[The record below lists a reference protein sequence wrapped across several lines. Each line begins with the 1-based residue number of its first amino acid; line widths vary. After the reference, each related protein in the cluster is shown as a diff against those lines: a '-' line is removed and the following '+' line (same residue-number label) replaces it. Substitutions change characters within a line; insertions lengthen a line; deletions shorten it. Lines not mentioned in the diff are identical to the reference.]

1 MHILMYTIVSPL
13 QAIHLNPFFKFILNI
28 VFFFCSEPNEK
39 SNNENLTESTKN
51 STQNKANGATEERK
65 DDEDT
70 TIYWSEQ
77 INEAFSEYNAL
88 WAKYGDKLEKQCK
101 ITRDKD
107 TVEHF
112 EEMPKQVLNW
122 IPNWPADK
130 KMEKLLS
137 FRDNLLNQLKRCLAI
152 RGISK

>member
-1 MHILMYTIVSPL
+1 MI
-13 QAIHLNPFFKFILNI
+13 
-28 VFFFCSEPNEK
+28 
-39 SNNENLTESTKN
+39 ESTKN

-70 TIYWSEQ
+70 TNYWSEQ

-101 ITRDKD
+101 ITRDKE

-112 EEMPKQVLNW
+112 EEMPKQALNW

-137 FRDNLLNQLKRCLAI
+137 FRDNLLNHLKRCLAI